1 MRQSKACLHLCIQ
14 YAIKIKCG
22 TVHRL
27 DVQVEFQFVH
37 LKMECAKYNVDL
49 RILDKANIAITATTN
64 SPVAWNV
71 TWKEYRAQNVL
82 LAKKCRMTVI
92 VWIAQETR
100 TVMME
105 QNAKK
110 GTNIA

>member
-1 MRQSKACLHLCIQ
+1 M
-14 YAIKIKCG
+14 
-22 TVHRL
+22 L

-37 LKMECAKYNVDL
+37 LKMERAKFNVDQHTS
-49 RILDKANIAITATTN
+49 DKESIATTVITN
-64 SPVAWNV
+64 SQIAWNV

-82 LAKKCRMTVI
+82 LACTRKMMAT

-105 QNAKK
+105 QNAKM
-110 GTNIA
+110 GMSTA

>member
-1 MRQSKACLHLCIQ
+1 M
-14 YAIKIKCG
+14 
-22 TVHRL
+22 L
-27 DVQVEFQFVH
+27 DVQVEFPFVH
-37 LKMECAKYNVDL
+37 LKMECARYNADQ
-49 RILDKANIAITATTN
+49 RTSDKANIAITATTN

-82 LAKKCRMTVI
+82 LACTRKMMAT

-105 QNAKK
+105 QNAKM
-110 GTNIA
+110 GMSTA